1 MKIQKKT
8 MFFAILTLL
17 WTAVIF
23 SFSLQP
29 AGVSAGMSG
38 GILQRVLDWFYAITG
53 VMLPAD
59 LMHTVIR
66 KTAHFCEF
74 FLLGTLSYQVA
85 KGLWKIRWPALCYGA
100 LVAVTDEVIQYFTG
114 SGRAMRFADMC
125 LDTLGV
131 AAAILVAGFLG
142 KICAKRKHKN
152 TKKEEK
158 IA

>member
-8 MFFAILTLL
+8 MVFVVLTFL

-29 AGVSAGMSG
+29 ASVSADMSG
-38 GILQRVLDWFYAITG
+38 GILQRVLDWFYAVTG

-59 LMHTVIR
+59 LTHTVIR

-85 KGLWKIRWPALCYGA
+85 KRLWKIRWPALCYGA

-131 AAAILVAGFLG
+131 AAAILAVGFLG
-142 KICAKRKHKN
+142 KIC
-152 TKKEEK
+152 TKKK
-158 IA
+158 A